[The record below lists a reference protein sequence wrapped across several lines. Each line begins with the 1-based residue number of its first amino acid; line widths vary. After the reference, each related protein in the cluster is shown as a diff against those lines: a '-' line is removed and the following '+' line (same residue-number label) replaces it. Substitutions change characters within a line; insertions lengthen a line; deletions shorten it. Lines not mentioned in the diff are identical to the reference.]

1 MVTLGQRELE
11 PIASVP
17 FMNSN
22 GEVNWPGTLV
32 LAGISV
38 KSNCVDA
45 VGRLSKCC
53 CAAEF
58 IVSDRNGLA

>member
-45 VGRLSKCC
+45 VGWHSLGHFVCLSSGIG
-53 CAAEF
+53 A
-58 IVSDRNGLA
+58 SRSQ